1 MPKTLNLAVLLSG
14 SGRTLKNLIDR
25 IGEGSLDAVIKLVIS
40 AKSGAYGM
48 ERAEE
53 AGIPSFCVDR
63 KKHGNSTDFAEK
75 IYEHIEKQPI
85 DIIILAG
92 FMHLFPV
99 KPGWKNRVM
108 NIHPA
113 LIPSFCG
120 KGFYGMK
127 VHEAVMDYGVKISG
141 CTVHFV
147 DGEYDRGPIIL
158 QSPVPVKDAD
168 TPHTLAERV
177 FREECRLYP
186 EAINLFSGG
195 RIRVEGR
202 RVYIK
207 KDKKDDG
214 K

>member
-1 MPKTLNLAVLLSG
+1 MSKTLNLAVLLSG

-25 IGEGSLDAVIKLVIS
+25 IDEGPLDAVIKLVIS
-40 AKSGAYGM
+40 DKSDAYGL

-63 KKHGNSTDFAEK
+63 KKHENPADFTEK

-85 DIIILAG
+85 DLIILAG

-99 KPGWKNRVM
+99 KAGWKNRVM

-147 DGEYDRGPIIL
+147 DGEYDRGPIVL

-186 EAINLFSGG
+186 EAIKLFGEG
-195 RIRVEGR
+195 RLRVEGR
-202 RVYIK
+202 RVFIK
-207 KDKKDDG
+207 EDETDDKK
-214 K
+214 